1 MKTHNVVWWHG
12 RFDGMELRQLHDLL
26 MLRQQIF
33 IIEQNCIF
41 PDIDGLD
48 PLSFHVVGMR
58 DGQVVAATRIV
69 PPGIDPDHSQQG
81 LDPAIGRVVAA
92 SSLRGMGIGR
102 DIMMQSILACQ
113 KYFPESGI
121 FLNGQQH
128 LARFYQGLGFVQEG
142 EPFDE
147 DGIPHISMR
156 RAAVDN
162 API

>member
-1 MKTHNVVWWHG
+1 
-12 RFDGMELRQLHDLL
+12 
-26 MLRQQIF
+26 
-33 IIEQNCIF
+33 
-41 PDIDGLD
+41 
-48 PLSFHVVGMR
+48 
-58 DGQVVAATRIV
+58 
-69 PPGIDPDHSQQG
+69 
-81 LDPAIGRVVAA
+81 VVAA